1 MQTLAKCFYLRL
13 AASNLK
19 RNRRLYVPYL
29 IASVIMSAMYFI
41 ITNLV
46 ASKSIANLSNGMT
59 TQTLLAVGLAVMSL
73 FTVGY
78 MLYINSFLIKRR
90 KKEFG
95 LYGVLGLEKRH
106 VGRVI
111 FWENLMLSATSLVL
125 GIATGC
131 VFGRLIFRLL
141 MLVLDTAQGSAYA
154 LAPQAF
160 FSTAGMFAIL
170 FLLTTLYNLFQVR
183 LSSPINLLKG
193 EKRGEKKLRGVLPLS
208 ILGLLLL
215 GLAYGA
221 SIVVA
226 DPVFVFLLFWPA
238 VILVILA
245 TWLLFT
251 AGSAVILRGLQKKKR
266 FYYQPQNFIAV
277 SGLLHRMR
285 QNAAGLANICILST
299 MVMFTVAA
307 CTSLFLGQE
316 DILKRQNP
324 DDFVLRYE
332 AEQSDEMMQRVAD
345 ALPALAEQNHV
356 KITEEKRY
364 HAISFHRLVN
374 FDGVNEALGV
384 RIVPLADLNRLEGTN
399 RTLNDGEVL
408 LVAEFSGEN
417 LSYLETQLLQEVSIQ
432 AVLPGTA
439 LTNGKNGQDSDAV
452 YLIVKDEAAGIALA
466 QDVFSVEGNYGSVMC
481 LNTEAANEDGLAFSD
496 ALDQKMIQ
504 EVKNVQTDGIV
515 TSFSSIYC
523 SRIEGYA
530 LYGGLVFL
538 GAFFAILFLTN
549 TVLIIYF
556 KQISEG
562 MEDCERFA
570 ILQKVGM
577 DDREVR
583 ATINRQILI
592 VFFLP
597 LGMALL
603 HMLAVTPMVIHML
616 QAFMLTNTGV
626 TLVCLG
632 ITCTVFAAVYAVVYR
647 ITAKTYYNIVK
658 K

>member
-59 TQTLLAVGLAVMSL
+59 TQTILAVGLAVMSL

-251 AGSAVILRGLQKKKR
+251 AGSAVVLRGLQKKKR

-285 QNAAGLANICILST
+285 QNAAGLALHSVHDGDVHGCGVHLALFGTGGHPETAESGR
-299 MVMFTVAA
+299 F
-307 CTSLFLGQE
+307 CPSL
-316 DILKRQNP
+316 
-324 DDFVLRYE
+324 
-332 AEQSDEMMQRVAD
+332 
-345 ALPALAEQNHV
+345 
-356 KITEEKRY
+356 
-364 HAISFHRLVN
+364 
-374 FDGVNEALGV
+374 
-384 RIVPLADLNRLEGTN
+384 
-399 RTLNDGEVL
+399 
-408 LVAEFSGEN
+408 
-417 LSYLETQLLQEVSIQ
+417 
-432 AVLPGTA
+432 
-439 LTNGKNGQDSDAV
+439 
-452 YLIVKDEAAGIALA
+452 
-466 QDVFSVEGNYGSVMC
+466 
-481 LNTEAANEDGLAFSD
+481 
-496 ALDQKMIQ
+496 
-504 EVKNVQTDGIV
+504 
-515 TSFSSIYC
+515 
-523 SRIEGYA
+523 
-530 LYGGLVFL
+530 
-538 GAFFAILFLTN
+538 
-549 TVLIIYF
+549 
-556 KQISEG
+556 
-562 MEDCERFA
+562 
-570 ILQKVGM
+570 
-577 DDREVR
+577 
-583 ATINRQILI
+583 
-592 VFFLP
+592 
-597 LGMALL
+597 
-603 HMLAVTPMVIHML
+603 
-616 QAFMLTNTGV
+616 
-626 TLVCLG
+626 
-632 ITCTVFAAVYAVVYR
+632 
-647 ITAKTYYNIVK
+647 
-658 K
+658 